1 MRETAV
7 TEEVPG
13 GNRQVSWS
21 RARGGG
27 ARGLDFEGNLEPLQ
41 DFEHNQ

>member
-21 RARGGG
+21 RARGRGG
-27 ARGLDFEGNLEPLQ
+27 GGLTLREI
-41 DFEHNQ
+41 